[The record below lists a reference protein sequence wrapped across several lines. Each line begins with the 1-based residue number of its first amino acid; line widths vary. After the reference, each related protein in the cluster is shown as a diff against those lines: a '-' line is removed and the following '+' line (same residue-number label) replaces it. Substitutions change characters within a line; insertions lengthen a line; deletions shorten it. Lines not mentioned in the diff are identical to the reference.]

1 MRSGKIFQIAKLA
14 IFREVVKK
22 IRNKLKSAGRCSVY
36 LNGGIAK
43 RPIRNKQS
51 TPTPEPDIYNPI
63 LAMEWTYDKHERL
76 HRLLFPLI

>member
-1 MRSGKIFQIAKLA
+1 VRLIPQNSMFSNFCHLL
-14 IFREVVKK
+14 KK
-22 IRNKLKSAGRCSVY
+22 KLKSAGRCSVY

-63 LAMEWTYDKHERL
+63 LAMELTYDKHERL